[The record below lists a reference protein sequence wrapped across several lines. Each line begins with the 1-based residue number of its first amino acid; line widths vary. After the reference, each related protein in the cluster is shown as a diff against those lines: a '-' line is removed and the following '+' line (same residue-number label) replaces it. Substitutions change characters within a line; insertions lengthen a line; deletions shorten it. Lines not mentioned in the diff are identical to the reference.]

1 MPETEEQ
8 YLARGIAAARE
19 GKAPQAR
26 QLIAKHLMLHP
37 SDEHAWLWLSRV
49 AKDDRELE
57 RILAQILKIR
67 PDNPYVTRRLRN
79 LRATQE
85 GADQPGV
92 GLDTVLNGAGGIAS
106 AARQPRP
113 SRSAERQA
121 RKGPT
126 RVRRGRREVVGFF
139 MRLLQRLLSALLL
152 IVALVL
158 LVSLAMELS
167 RGGGVQS
174 LPEAAPN
181 ALRDSLDFFTNLV
194 TGSLEATPEMLRVL
208 PRSLGLLAISL
219 AIGAVAGLLLGGL
232 AAIYRHR
239 RLSGWIISFS
249 VLGISTPSYVAA
261 MFLIWALVW
270 LYGQTGLRLLP
281 SFGYGWDLH
290 LILPCL
296 VLATRPMANMTRL
309 SYSAL
314 LDVLDADFVR
324 TAQSKGLLPRNV
336 FLRHV
341 LRNAGVPLLTTAGV
355 AFRFSLGMLPIVEY
369 IFSWPGIGLSLLDAI
384 QEGDL
389 PRVLVMLMPLALLFV
404 AVNILL
410 NLLYEVIDPRLRSA
424 KGEGA

>member
-8 YLARGIAAARE
+8 FLERGIAAARE

-37 SDEHAWLWLSRV
+37 SDEHAWLWLGRV

-67 PDNPYVTRRLRN
+67 PDNPYVTRRLRT
-79 LRATQE
+79 LRAAQAA
-85 GADQPGV
+85 ADQAGF
-92 GLDTVLNGAGGIAS
+92 GLNTALNGAGSIAS
-106 AARQPRP
+106 AGKQPRP
-113 SRSAERQA
+113 TRSPERQA
-121 RKGPT
+121 RQAPA
-126 RVRRGRREVVGFF
+126 RARRGRKEVLNFF
-139 MRLLQRLLSALLL
+139 MHLLQRILSALILL
-152 IVALVL
+152 IALVL
-158 LVSLAMELS
+158 LVSLAMELARS
-167 RGGGVQS
+167 GGVQS
-174 LPEAAPN
+174 FPEAAPN
-181 ALRDSLDFFTNLV
+181 ALHDSLDFFTNLV
-194 TGSLEATPEMLRVL
+194 AGNLEAMPEMLRVL

-219 AIGAVAGLLLGGL
+219 ALGALVGLLLGAL

-249 VLGISTPSYVAA
+249 VLGVSTPSYVAA
-261 MFLIWALVW
+261 MFLIWSLVW

-281 SFGYGWDLH
+281 SFGFGWDLH

-314 LDVLDADFVR
+314 LDTLDADFVR
-324 TAQSKGLLPRNV
+324 TAHSKGLLPRNV

-369 IFSWPGIGLSLLDAI
+369 IFSWPGIGLSLLEAI
-384 QEGDL
+384 QRGDL
-389 PRVLVMLMPLALLFV
+389 SRVLVMLMPLALLFV
-404 AVNILL
+404 AVNIILS
-410 NLLYEVIDPRLRSA
+410 LLYEVIDPRLRSA